1 MNRFIQILI
10 LSTVLLVSCSQE
22 EPLAR
27 RTQILM
33 GTLVEIALKQSDAE
47 KSRQA
52 VDLAFDEIKRI
63 ENLFS
68 SYLPDSEISRL
79 NRNAGDGWET
89 LSPETIEVLKRAQFW
104 SEWSQGA
111 FDITVGPAVSLWKFD
126 EAEIIL
132 PKSEE
137 IESALNLIRYKDLQ
151 IQGNQAR
158 LARKGMS
165 VQLGAI
171 GKGYAVDRAIKIL
184 QDEGISDAFIN
195 AGGDLKSIGM
205 RSPKVPWRIGL
216 QHPRYPDKMIGA
228 FSLSRRAIATS
239 GDYQKYFIQEGQRY
253 HHILNPKTGRP
264 ADENGVIS
272 ATVLAN
278 SVMDADALATAL
290 FIMGPQALEQIRLIE
305 NTEAMV
311 ILKTGKTFFTP
322 GFQTQPGFIYRGF
335 EPGMIG

>member
-1 MNRFIQILI
+1 MNRFLLTIA
-10 LSTVLLVSCSQE
+10 LSVVLLTSCSQE

-47 KSRQA
+47 KSRHA

-68 SYLPDSEISRL
+68 SYLPDSDISRL
-79 NRNAGDGWET
+79 NRSAGEGWET
-89 LSPETIEVLKRAQFW
+89 LSSETIEVLKRAQYW

-111 FDITVGPAVSLWKFD
+111 FDITVGPAVALWKFD
-126 EAEIIL
+126 EAQPTL
-132 PKSEE
+132 PSSEQ
-137 IESALNLIRYKDLQ
+137 IDLAVGLIDYRDIQIKES
-151 IQGNQAR
+151 QAR

-184 QDEGISDAFIN
+184 QEEGISDAFVN

-205 RSPKVPWRIGL
+205 RSPEVAWKIGL

-228 FSLSRRAIATS
+228 FSLSKRAIATS
-239 GDYQKYFIQEGQRY
+239 GDYQKYFIQGGHRY

-264 ADENGVIS
+264 AEESGVIS

-278 SVMDADALATAL
+278 SVMDADAIATAL
-290 FIMGPQALEQIRLIE
+290 FIMGPQALEKIRLID

>member
-1 MNRFIQILI
+1 MTRFLLTIA
-10 LSTVLLVSCSQE
+10 LSAVLLISCSQE

-47 KSRQA
+47 KSRHA

-79 NRNAGDGWET
+79 NRNAGEGWET
-89 LSPETIEVLKRAQFW
+89 LSSETIEVLKRAQYW

-111 FDITVGPAVSLWKFD
+111 FDITVGPAVALWKFD
-126 EAEIIL
+126 DDQPTL
-132 PKSEE
+132 PSSEQ
-137 IESALNLIRYKDLQ
+137 IDLAVGLINYRDIQ
-151 IQGNQAR
+151 IKEGQAR

-184 QDEGISDAFIN
+184 QEEGISDAFIN

-205 RSPKVPWRIGL
+205 RSPEVAWKIGL

-228 FSLSRRAIATS
+228 FSLSKRAIATS
-239 GDYQKYFIQEGQRY
+239 GDYQKYFIQGGQRY

-264 ADENGVIS
+264 AEESGVIS

-290 FIMGPQALEQIRLIE
+290 FVMGPQALEKIRLLD

-311 ILKTGKTFFTP
+311 ILKSGKTFFTP